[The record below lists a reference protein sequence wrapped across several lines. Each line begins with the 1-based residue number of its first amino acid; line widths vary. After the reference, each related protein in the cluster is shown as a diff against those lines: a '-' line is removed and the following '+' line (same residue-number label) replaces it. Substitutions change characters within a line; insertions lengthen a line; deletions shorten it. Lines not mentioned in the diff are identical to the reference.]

1 MSYQEELVRK
11 IDETHVRNLY
21 YILFL
26 YNFLHGL
33 ILGNFS
39 GLLSSIKSKFDLTTG
54 QLGDALSTASI
65 GAVIGL
71 LFIPRLLVE
80 KGSRVSAIYAS
91 IFFLFTYTMLTIAS
105 ATNIY
110 FGLFALICMGLGIV
124 WMDSSLNTQAAL
136 METMKG
142 FPLFGRLQG
151 TYSIGAIV
159 GALISARLVDDGFEV
174 WEILSFAT
182 LLYFPAIFTV
192 VYFLFDHQEELIVNQ
207 VREKEKERL
216 ETLRQ
221 QRRAAGSSRSRRNET
236 ADPNAAPMFPEDSE
250 SESEDEEEDANVDA
264 NAEERRSMLPQSP
277 QPETQYG
284 TVHNREEQESHHAYA
299 QFLSFLFS
307 KPIKPHT
314 DFRTLFILSL
324 IILVINFAE
333 SAVTYFSEMYLELW
347 NVSETTAVM
356 GFVAFQ
362 MGLATSRLLSDWI
375 VFRVG
380 RKHVMIIGNSV
391 AGIGMG
397 LVAVAGITL
406 TTATL
411 VLAIIGFVTVGLF
424 EGPLMPV
431 LLGFASNLKGFQ
443 PGDAIPIVTAF
454 GMTGLVIGPLVN
466 GNIVDWFSYK
476 STFFIQALLMVIAAV
491 MALLTKERYLLKRV
505 KQRTSPPPT
514 TSPLAADPASST

>member
-1 MSYQEELVRK
+1 MSYQEELVKK
-11 IDETHVRNLY
+11 IDESHVTNLY

-26 YNFLHGL
+26 YNFLHGI

-39 GLLSSIKSKFDLTTG
+39 GLLSSIKSKFDLSTG
-54 QLGDALSTASI
+54 QMGDALSTASI

-80 KGSRVSAIYAS
+80 QGSRVSAIYAS
-91 IFFLFTYTMLTIAS
+91 IFFLFTYTMLTIAT
-105 ATNIY
+105 ATNVY

-174 WEILSFAT
+174 WEILSLAT

-192 VYFLFDHQEELIVNQ
+192 VYFLFDHEEELIVNQ

-216 ETLRQ
+216 EALRQ
-221 QRRAAGSSRSRRNET
+221 QRRATSGRSRRNET

-250 SESEDEEEDANVDA
+250 SESEDEEGDEVDA
-264 NAEERRSMLPQSP
+264 NAEERRSMLPHSP
-277 QPETQYG
+277 PPETQYG
-284 TVHNREEQESHHAYA
+284 TVHNSNEPESHHAYA

-380 RKHVMIIGNSV
+380 RKHVMIIGNAV

-406 TTATL
+406 TTTTL

-454 GMTGLVIGPLVN
+454 GMMGLVIGPLVN

-476 STFFIQALLMVIAAV
+476 STFFIQALLMVIAAM

-505 KQRTSPPPT
+505 KQRASPPPSE
-514 TSPLAADPASST
+514 SPLASDPVSLT

>member
-1 MSYQEELVRK
+1 
-11 IDETHVRNLY
+11 
-21 YILFL
+21 
-26 YNFLHGL
+26 
-33 ILGNFS
+33 
-39 GLLSSIKSKFDLTTG
+39 
-54 QLGDALSTASI
+54 
-65 GAVIGL
+65 
-71 LFIPRLLVE
+71 
-80 KGSRVSAIYAS
+80 
-91 IFFLFTYTMLTIAS
+91 
-105 ATNIY
+105 
-110 FGLFALICMGLGIV
+110 
-124 WMDSSLNTQAAL
+124 
-136 METMKG
+136 MKG

-182 LLYFPAIFTV
+182 LVYFPAIFTV
-192 VYFLFDHQEELIVNQ
+192 VYFLFDHEEELIVNQ

-216 ETLRQ
+216 EALRQ
-221 QRRAAGSSRSRRNET
+221 QRRATSGRSRRNET
-236 ADPNAAPMFPEDSE
+236 ADPNAVPMFPEDSE
-250 SESEDEEEDANVDA
+250 SESEDEEGDDVDA

-277 QPETQYG
+277 PSETQYG
-284 TVHNREEQESHHAYA
+284 TVHNSNEPESHHAYA

-380 RKHVMIIGNSV
+380 RKHVMIIGNAV

-397 LVAVAGITL
+397 LVAVAGVTL
-406 TTATL
+406 TTTTL

-454 GMTGLVIGPLVN
+454 GMMGLVIGPLVN

-476 STFFIQALLMVIAAV
+476 STFFIQALLMVIAAM

-505 KQRTSPPPT
+505 KQRTSPPPSE
-514 TSPLAADPASST
+514 SPLAPDPVSST